1 MTRSVYTNLTLTP
14 LKAKTP
20 LSPGCTQ
27 MSPQVGTQ
35 LTPQWTQWSTGW
47 TPLSPPYIN
56 IKSRSLI

>member
-47 TPLSPPYIN
+47 TPLSPPYDQH
-56 IKSRSLI
+56 K